1 MNFRIAVVGMG
12 AIGSYYGANL
22 PMAAA
27 TLRGEPLRRA
37 RAVGATAPRLEMVYA
52 LLKALGKE
60 GGSRI
65 AARINNRSS

>member
-12 AIGSYYGANL
+12 AIRSYYRANL

-27 TLRGEPLRRA
+27 TLWGEPRCRA
-37 RAVGATAPRLEMVYA
+37 RAMGASAPRLEIVYA
-52 LLKALGKE
+52 FLKALGKE

-65 AARINNRSS
+65 AARIDNRSS